1 MKFEDILR
9 TMRTKEFAYR
19 VLDKVETH
27 AGNHFLSLYHM
38 AGVKTI
44 GEWGEIIEE
53 EKRQQTTAKT
63 VRIAYDFEYAIK
75 QVLEE
80 LGVKTLSKTDESTD
94 EGRCDFKVE
103 ASDGIHSFEVKT
115 TQGTGGWTGA
125 THSEGRGKAW
135 NYILIQYE
143 LNNDAS
149 LGNSNLYGL
158 FKTAHFSVTS
168 QVNNKPVITWSGQAT
183 NTNSS
188 TTGKIPIT
196 MFEEYRKMVSAG
208 SVIRTNQTK
217 KWCKIGKVD
226 LRSHRNSLNRLWMS
240 TNRQD
245 RSEQQQVDVW
255 DKMPTSFTTSVQ

>member
-9 TMRTKEFAYR
+9 TMRTEEFAYR

-38 AGVKTI
+38 AGVRTI

-80 LGVKTLSKTDESTD
+80 MGIKTLSKVEESND
-94 EGRCDFKVE
+94 EGRCDFKVQ

-143 LNNDAS
+143 LNNNAK
-149 LGNSNLYGL
+149 LGTPNLYGL

-168 QVNNKPVITWSGQAT
+168 PVNDKPVITWSGQAT
-183 NTNSS
+183 NSNSS
-188 TTGKIPIT
+188 TTGKIPIG
-196 MFEEYRKMVSAG
+196 MFEEYKKMVSAG

-217 KWCKIGKVD
+217 KWCKIGKAD
-226 LRSHRNSLNRLWMS
+226 LQSGRNAYNRLWIAKKPQTS
-240 TNRQD
+240 TQMH
-245 RSEQQQVDVW
+245 DVW
-255 DKMPTSFTTSVQ
+255 DTGLPASFKTSVQ